1 MPPKYDSR
9 GREIDTE
16 KDDESDNESSLTKE
30 EIQALKQMAATWKGL
45 ETFGKVAGVFKSVM
59 VYIAWGVALYLAVK
73 HGVVDW
79 IKGIRL

>member
-9 GREIDTE
+9 GREIDT
-16 KDDESDNESSLTKE
+16 DNEDDNDSALNKE

-73 HGVVDW
+73 HGVIDW
-79 IKGIRL
+79 VKGIRL